1 MELREVTAMGQRE
14 DTTVEQRDD
23 RQPERRDG
31 ASVERRDG
39 ASMESRGNA
48 SIAQCEDTPA
58 DQRGGTSADQRG
70 GRPMGLRECME
81 YAVNSSVSVRDR
93 LTKIDDA
100 RLERRDAILQAFTP
114 SVEGNAYGYYRWGR
128 SIDPETNTYVTTT
141 SFNNGL
147 GVSAGI
153 TLFNGFSAINNIK
166 IANTSLMM
174 GQSAEQQERD
184 KVCLATM
191 EAYFNVVYYNSL
203 TEIIAQQRDNAERAL
218 LLARRQEELGVKG
231 YADVVQME
239 AELSDR
245 EYELVTAR
253 NSLQSAKITL
263 EDVMFYPV
271 DSVLTID
278 MSVASLGEFRVEGL
292 ECRGVE
298 SDEWRV
304 GAGSEAN
311 SNATNAAGNAAGSE
325 ANSSAMSA
333 AGNGVGNLASGCA
346 TSAAGNEAGSEAMSQ
361 TGNGAN
367 SGNGY
372 GTMGAAGSLASAGA
386 GSVANSGNG
395 YGTTNAAGNAANSSA
410 TSAAGSW
417 ASAGVGNLASSSAT
431 SAAENA
437 AMSQTGNQAS
447 NLATSAATPLTGY
460 ATSGEAE
467 AIVARAKLYMPG
479 VVQARGTLDNAAR
492 NLSTAKWQFLPKLG
506 LYSGWSTSYYT
517 YPGVAGYIATPYW
530 DQFKNNSGE
539 YLELSLTIPIYDRL
553 AKHTKLAK
561 MRNEYRRA
569 DDSYKKALRDVESEV
584 RRALQDRDGA
594 LAAMRQA
601 DRRAASQQEA
611 WKVNVKKYEQGLIS
625 GIEYNTAASS
635 FLKAEAESLNA
646 KLQYQLKRRIVDY
659 YSGISYLDQK

>member
-48 SIAQCEDTPA
+48 SIAQRENTTVERHDGASVEQRENTTVE
-58 DQRGGTSADQRG
+58 QRGGTSAEQRG

-81 YAVNSSVSVRDR
+81 YAVNSSVSVRER

-298 SDEWRV
+298 SGEWRV

-361 TGNGAN
+361 TGSGAN
-367 SGNGY
+367 SN
-372 GTMGAAGSLASAGA
+372 A
-386 GSVANSGNG
+386 
-395 YGTTNAAGNAANSSA
+395 TNAAGNLASGCATGAAGSGVGNLANSSA
-410 TSAAGSW
+410 TSGAG
-417 ASAGVGNLASSSAT
+417 

-447 NLATSAATPLTGY
+447 NLATSAATPLAGY

>member
-1 MELREVTAMGQRE
+1 
-14 DTTVEQRDD
+14 
-23 RQPERRDG
+23 
-31 ASVERRDG
+31 
-39 ASMESRGNA
+39 
-48 SIAQCEDTPA
+48 
-58 DQRGGTSADQRG
+58 
-70 GRPMGLRECME
+70 MGLRECME
-81 YAVNSSVSVRDR
+81 YAVNSSVSVRER

-304 GAGSEAN
+304 GAGSGATSVNGYAAN
-311 SNATNAAGNAAGSE
+311 SLTSGNATGGAGSE

-333 AGNGVGNLASGCA
+333 AGNGVGNLASSSA
-346 TSAAGNEAGSEAMSQ
+346 TSGAGNAAMSQ
-361 TGNGAN
+361 TGNLASAAAGSGATSVNGSAAN
-367 SGNGY
+367 SLASGCATGAAGNLASSSA
-372 GTMGAAGSLASAGA
+372 MGAAGSGATSVNGSAANSLASSSATSAAGSLASAGA
-386 GSVANSGNG
+386 GS
-395 YGTTNAAGNAANSSA
+395 
-410 TSAAGSW
+410 
-417 ASAGVGNLASSSAT
+417 
-431 SAAENA
+431 
-437 AMSQTGNQAS
+437 
-447 NLATSAATPLTGY
+447 AATPLAGY

-517 YPGVAGYIATPYW
+517 YPGVSGYIATPYW

>member
-48 SIAQCEDTPA
+48 SIAK
-58 DQRGGTSADQRG
+58 RGGTSADQRG

-81 YAVNSSVSVRDR
+81 YAVNSSVSVRER

-298 SDEWRV
+298 SGEWRV

-361 TGNGAN
+361 TGSGAN
-367 SGNGY
+367 SNATNAAGNLASGNA
-372 GTMGAAGSLASAGA
+372 MGAAENAANSLTSGNATSGTRNGASAGA
-386 GSVANSGNG
+386 GS
-395 YGTTNAAGNAANSSA
+395 
-410 TSAAGSW
+410 W
-417 ASAGVGNLASSSAT
+417 ASAT
-431 SAAENA
+431 AENA

-447 NLATSAATPLTGY
+447 NLATSAATPLAGY

-517 YPGVAGYIATPYW
+517 YPGVSGYIATPYW

>member
-39 ASMESRGNA
+39 ASMERRDGASMESRGNA
-48 SIAQCEDTPA
+48 SIAKREDTTAERHDGASVEQRDDRQPE
-58 DQRGGTSADQRG
+58 QRGGTSAEQRG

-81 YAVNSSVSVRDR
+81 YAVNSSVSVRER

-298 SDEWRV
+298 SGEWRV
-304 GAGSEAN
+304 GAGS
-311 SNATNAAGNAAGSE
+311 
-325 ANSSAMSA
+325 
-333 AGNGVGNLASGCA
+333 
-346 TSAAGNEAGSEAMSQ
+346 
-361 TGNGAN
+361 
-367 SGNGY
+367 
-372 GTMGAAGSLASAGA
+372 
-386 GSVANSGNG
+386 
-395 YGTTNAAGNAANSSA
+395 
-410 TSAAGSW
+410 W
-417 ASAGVGNLASSSAT
+417 ASATAGS
-431 SAAENA
+431 A

-447 NLATSAATPLTGY
+447 SLTTSAATPLAGY

>member
-48 SIAQCEDTPA
+48 SIAKREDTPVELRDGA
-58 DQRGGTSADQRG
+58 SVERRDGASMESRGNASIAKREDTTAERHDGASVEQRDDRQPEQRGGTSAEQRG

-81 YAVNSSVSVRDR
+81 YAVNSSVSVRER

-298 SDEWRV
+298 SGEWRV
-304 GAGSEAN
+304 GAGSWASATAE
-311 SNATNAAGNAAGSE
+311 NA
-325 ANSSAMSA
+325 
-333 AGNGVGNLASGCA
+333 
-346 TSAAGNEAGSEAMSQ
+346 AMSQ
-361 TGNGAN
+361 TGSAAN

-372 GTMGAAGSLASAGA
+372 
-386 GSVANSGNG
+386 
-395 YGTTNAAGNAANSSA
+395 AANSLTSGNA

-417 ASAGVGNLASSSAT
+417 ASATAGS
-431 SAAENA
+431 A

-447 NLATSAATPLTGY
+447 SLTTSAATPLAGY

>member
-1 MELREVTAMGQRE
+1 
-14 DTTVEQRDD
+14 
-23 RQPERRDG
+23 
-31 ASVERRDG
+31 
-39 ASMESRGNA
+39 
-48 SIAQCEDTPA
+48 
-58 DQRGGTSADQRG
+58 
-70 GRPMGLRECME
+70 MGLRECME
-81 YAVNSSVSVRDR
+81 YAVNSSVSVRER

-298 SDEWRV
+298 SGEWRV
-304 GAGSEAN
+304 GAGSGATSVNGYAAN
-311 SNATNAAGNAAGSE
+311 SLTSGNATGGAGSE
-325 ANSSAMSA
+325 ANSSATSA
-333 AGNGVGNLASGCA
+333 AGNGVGNLASSSA
-346 TSAAGNEAGSEAMSQ
+346 TSGAGNAAMSQ
-361 TGNGAN
+361 TGNLASAAAGSGATSVNGSAAN
-367 SGNGY
+367 SLASSSA
-372 GTMGAAGSLASAGA
+372 TSAAGSLASAGA
-386 GSVANSGNG
+386 GS
-395 YGTTNAAGNAANSSA
+395 
-410 TSAAGSW
+410 
-417 ASAGVGNLASSSAT
+417 
-431 SAAENA
+431 
-437 AMSQTGNQAS
+437 
-447 NLATSAATPLTGY
+447 AATPLAGY

-517 YPGVAGYIATPYW
+517 YPGVSGYIATPYW